1 MAGIGLPEGEQM
13 RYVAFSPRYGTDR
26 AAYATSSKQLY
37 RSLDGGESWT
47 ALGAPLGSPDL
58 YDVAVDSAGHVQVA
72 SSAGVW
78 RYTTSAHDI
87 IVNGGFEAE
96 GAWSMPV
103 TPWPAGYSDQVVY
116 DGRRAVRVGIVNG
129 SNERAYSSAR
139 QTVTIPADA
148 LTATLSVAIYPV
160 SGGSTSVAP
169 SQVFGG
175 GAVCDIGPVC
185 LSGAPESDRQ
195 YVLVLRPDNIILEF
209 ILRAPSN
216 VQSWQR
222 YDRDLTSYAG
232 ETIVI
237 YLGAYNDG
245 VGGWTGMY
253 VDDVSLLV
261 TRPMVGATKVYVPL
275 VLRDHP

>member
-1 MAGIGLPEGEQM
+1 M

-103 TPWPAGYSDQVVY
+103 TPWPAAYSDQVAF
-116 DGRRAVRVGIVNG
+116 DGRRAIRVGIVNG